1 MSPGDLISL
10 KRSYISPGI
19 EADKAV
25 GIVVGIYKDGL
36 GEDKFLALFS
46 ERSGDVSILLQS
58 SEVALVFRVLRGASN
73 V

>member
-1 MSPGDLISL
+1 VCSSDL
-10 KRSYISPGI
+10 
-19 EADKAV
+19 
-25 GIVVGIYKDGL
+25 VVGIYKDGL